1 MHTVDLSMDHI
12 SKIEGAATLDVRL
25 KDNKVEYVHMKILEH
40 KRFYT
45 KAIEGKP
52 IVALPQLLSRI
63 CGTCSNAHIMAS
75 IEACEHALGI
85 EPSPQTM
92 LLRHLTMNGL
102 NIRDHALHL
111 YLFAMP
117 DIVGKDAFLDFDED
131 DEFEHQMLH
140 DGFGIKAVGNHLAEL
155 VAGRSVHGQFPT
167 IGGFMKFPDKE
178 GIEESIKKLQEI
190 REAVLRCI
198 KVFMDCDFQFDRHTN
213 FMGLVPKDQYGFLD
227 GDVVTSKGEVVT
239 EDGFRDLLEHV
250 VIPYSMA
257 SGYVHKGEPFMTG
270 SLARINLA
278 QDKFMDSTK
287 KSAADAL
294 ALFPSTNIFHN
305 NLAQAIE
312 ILHCVDQSLD
322 IFANNEFVSEERIA
336 IPKRAGVGVGV
347 VEAPRGTLYH
357 KVEVGEDG
365 IVKSGEV
372 IVPTGMNQIN
382 MEYDIGGLIEQ
393 MLAKKTSEEEMM
405 FEMEKLIRAYD
416 PCMSCA
422 SHFLKVN
429 WK

>member
-1 MHTVDLSMDHI
+1 MDHI

-25 KDNKVEYVHMKILEH
+25 KDDKVEYVHMKILEH

-117 DIVGKDAFLDFDED
+117 DVVGKDAFLDFDED

-140 DGFGIKAVGNHLAEL
+140 DGFGIKAAGNHLAEL
-155 VAGRSVHGQFPT
+155 VAGRSVHAQFPA

-198 KVFMDCDFQFDRHTN
+198 KVFMDCDFKFDRHTN

-227 GDVVTSKGEVVT
+227 GDVVTSKGEVVP

-257 SGYVHKGEPFMTG
+257 SGYVHKGEPFMIG

-278 QDKFMDSTK
+278 QDKLMDSTK

-322 IFANNEFVSEERIA
+322 IFANNEFTPEERIA

-429 WK
+429 WKK

>member
-52 IVALPQLLSRI
+52 IIALPQLLSRI

-85 EPSPQTM
+85 DPSPQTM

-117 DIVGKDAFLDFDED
+117 DLVGKDAFLDFDED

-140 DGFGIKAVGNHLAEL
+140 DGFGIKAAGNHLAEI
-155 VAGRSVHGQFPT
+155 VAGRSVHGQYPA
-167 IGGFMKFPDKE
+167 IGGYMRFPDKE
-178 GIEESIKKLQEI
+178 GIERSVKELQGI
-190 REAVLRCI
+190 RGAVLRCI
-198 KVFMDCDFQFDRHTN
+198 KVFMDCDFTFDRHTN

-227 GDVVTSKGEVVT
+227 GDVVTSMGEVVT

-257 SGYVHKGEPFMTG
+257 SGYTHKGEPFMIG

-278 QDKFMDSTK
+278 QDKLMESTK
-287 KSAADAL
+287 KDAADAL
-294 ALFPSTNIFHN
+294 AMFPSTNIFHN

-322 IFANNEFVSEERIA
+322 IFANNEFAPEERVA

-347 VEAPRGTLYH
+347 IEAPRGTLYH
-357 KVEVGEDG
+357 KVEVDDKG
-365 IVKSGEV
+365 IVTSGEV

-393 MLAKKTSEEEMM
+393 MLEKKASEEEMK